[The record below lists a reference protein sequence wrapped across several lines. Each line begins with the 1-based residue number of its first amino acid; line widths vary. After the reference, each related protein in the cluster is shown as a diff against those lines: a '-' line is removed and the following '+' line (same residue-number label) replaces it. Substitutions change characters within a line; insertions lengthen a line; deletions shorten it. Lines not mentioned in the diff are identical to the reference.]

1 MLART
6 LVIILLLFFSI
17 GLLYQAQDT
26 TTTNAQ
32 TSQQTA
38 QPKPT
43 PPDDTVKI
51 FTEEVR
57 LPVIALDNYENFD
70 PTLVVDDVLVLE
82 DGVPQQVKSVQ
93 RIPANVL
100 FLLCTGGETNPAMR
114 TSLTKLTALNLL
126 SKLRKE
132 DSVAVI
138 QFNSRVETLQNW
150 TTDLSNAAYLIRT
163 KMKSANGTRVE
174 NAFNAAADIFTNQPF
189 GNRHIVLITD
199 GIEMPGGKLGY
210 EEKMKAL
217 KEFDSKADKK
227 TWDESVKKLM
237 ETQATIHV
245 ISYTAFAR
253 EVYSNN
259 KAKNTTYGA
268 PRSSPANDSVAAAID
283 PTVPPGT
290 QRGKVFTPT
299 IGMSINFDP
308 QMRRL
313 RKAYENATKTSEKRL
328 TTLAEETGARILL
341 PKSDEEMLNQ
351 VSSIA
356 RDIGAQYVVTYTP
369 KKPIT
374 SANIGEYRRIVVN
387 TRRIGLI
394 LRSRRGYI
402 VVSPQEN

>member
-1 MLART
+1 MLARL
-6 LVIILLLFFSI
+6 LVFILLLFFSF
-17 GLLYQAQDT
+17 GLLYQGQEAT
-26 TTTNAQ
+26 KAQ
-32 TSQQTA
+32 TSPQTA

-51 FTEEVR
+51 YTEEVR
-57 LPVIALDNYENFD
+57 LPVIALDNYEHFD
-70 PTLVVDDVLVLE
+70 PTLIVDDVLVLE
-82 DGVPQQVKSVQ
+82 DGVPQQVKSIQ

-114 TSLTKLTALNLL
+114 TKLTQLTALTLL

-132 DSVAVI
+132 DSVALI

-150 TTDLSNAAYLIRT
+150 TTDLGSAAYVIKN
-163 KMKSANGTRVE
+163 KMKSANGTRME
-174 NAFNAAADIFTNQPF
+174 NAFDAAADIFTDQPY

-227 TWDESVKKLM
+227 NWDESVKKLM

-259 KAKNTTYGA
+259 KTKNTTYGA

-328 TTLAEETGARILL
+328 TILAEETGARILL
-341 PKSDEEMLNQ
+341 PKSDEEMLEQ
-351 VSSIA
+351 VNSIA

-374 SANIGEYRRIVVN
+374 PASIGEYRRIVVN
-387 TRRIGLI
+387 PRRVGLI

>member
-1 MLART
+1 MLARL
-6 LVIILLLFFSI
+6 LVFILLLFFSFA
-17 GLLYQAQDT
+17 LLYQGQEAT
-26 TTTNAQ
+26 KAQ
-32 TSQQTA
+32 TSPQTA

-51 FTEEVR
+51 YTEEVR
-57 LPVIALDNYENFD
+57 LPVIAMDNYEHFD

-82 DGVPQQVKSVQ
+82 DGVPQQVKSIQ

-114 TSLTKLTALNLL
+114 TKLTQLTALTLL

-132 DSVAVI
+132 DSVALI

-150 TTDLSNAAYLIRT
+150 TTDLGSAAYVIKN
-163 KMKSANGTRVE
+163 KMKSANGTRME
-174 NAFNAAADIFTNQPF
+174 NAFDAAADIFTDQPY

-227 TWDESVKKLM
+227 NWDESVKKLM

-259 KAKNTTYGA
+259 KTKNTTYGA

-328 TTLAEETGARILL
+328 TILAEETGARILL
-341 PKSDEEMLNQ
+341 PKSDEEMLEQ
-351 VSSIA
+351 VNSIA

-374 SANIGEYRRIVVN
+374 PASIGEYRRIVVN
-387 TRRIGLI
+387 PRRVGLI

>member
-1 MLART
+1 MLARL
-6 LVIILLLFFSI
+6 LVFILLLFFSFA
-17 GLLYQAQDT
+17 LLYQGQEAT
-26 TTTNAQ
+26 KAQ
-32 TSQQTA
+32 TSPQTA

-51 FTEEVR
+51 YTEEVR
-57 LPVIALDNYENFD
+57 LPVIAMDNYEHFD

-82 DGVPQQVKSVQ
+82 DGVPQQVKSIQ

-100 FLLCTGGETNPAMR
+100 LLLCTGGETNPAMR
-114 TSLTKLTALNLL
+114 TKLTQLTALTLL

-132 DSVAVI
+132 DSVALI

-150 TTDLSNAAYLIRT
+150 TTDLGSAAYVIKN
-163 KMKSANGTRVE
+163 KMKSANGTRME
-174 NAFNAAADIFTNQPF
+174 NAFDAAADIFTDQPY

-227 TWDESVKKLM
+227 NWDESVKKLM

-259 KAKNTTYGA
+259 KTKNTTYGA

-328 TTLAEETGARILL
+328 TILAEETGARILL
-341 PKSDEEMLNQ
+341 PKSDEEMLEQ
-351 VSSIA
+351 VNSIA

-374 SANIGEYRRIVVN
+374 PASIGEYRRIVVN
-387 TRRIGLI
+387 PRRVGLI